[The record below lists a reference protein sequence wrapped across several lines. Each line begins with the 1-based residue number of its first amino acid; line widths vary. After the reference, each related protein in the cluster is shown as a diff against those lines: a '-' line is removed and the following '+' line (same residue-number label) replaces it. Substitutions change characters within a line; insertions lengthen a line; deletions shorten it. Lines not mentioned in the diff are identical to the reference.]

1 MDAGNLIVL
10 LLVGGGLFA
19 MFAMHRGGGHSH
31 GGGGH
36 SHGAGGGCGGG
47 HGHGPSEAPREE
59 QKPLLGK
66 PGSGVHE
73 HEREPAVAEGKHRGC

>member
-19 MFAMHRGGGHSH
+19 MFAMHRGGV
-31 GGGGH
+31 H

-47 HGHGPSEAPREE
+47 HGHGPSEEPREE
-59 QKPLLGK
+59 QKPLLGA
-66 PGSGVHE
+66 PGSPGHA
-73 HEREPAVAEGKHRGC
+73 HEREPAGADGKHKGC